1 MVLSETFGVF
11 SKRLGINV
19 ASRKLGI
26 WSPTLR
32 IKKQSFLCKYCKLSS
47 LWETVRKMK
56 RMIQSLP
63 TACKYYG
70 TPSCTSD
77 CFHQLPRKRCW
88 NSCIWLPE
96 ILVPTTLKTPL
107 FTHAHIHM
115 PTLSH
120 AITDQWPATH
130 VGKDLAWLF
139 DPSSCKMAVVKPWK
153 ALL

>member
-11 SKRLGINV
+11 PTRLGIYV

-26 WSPTLR
+26 QSPTPR
-32 IKKQSFLCKYCKLSS
+32 IKKQSFLWNIANCLVCEKLSG
-47 LWETVRKMK
+47 EMK

-63 TACKYYG
+63 TARYYG
-70 TPSCTSD
+70 IPSCTSD
-77 CFHQLPRKRCW
+77 CFYQLPRKRCW
-88 NSCIWLPE
+88 HSCIWLPE
-96 ILVPTTLKTPL
+96 IPVPTTLKTLL
-107 FTHAHIHM
+107 FTHAHIPM

-120 AITDQWPATH
+120 AMTDHWPATH